1 MAFDVEYD
9 VVVIGGGGAGK
20 SAAYTVATES
30 DLSVVVL
37 EKLPQTGGS
46 SVYAEGTCASESSEQ
61 KERRIPDYPGEL
73 PEGAHFPTHEEHV
86 QRYINYSHYRANP
99 DVVNA
104 FVYNSAETIDI
115 LKAMG
120 TVYTDVTIYAF
131 DQPEELY
138 TFHRPDGLGARV
150 QELLLHACE
159 NAGVDIFV
167 NTPGKEL
174 IFEGGKI
181 VGVLAEDA
189 DGNEM
194 KIGAKAVILAT
205 GGFGNNPD
213 LLEKYSWMPGLKDYN
228 YQSVPTA
235 NTGEGLNMALS
246 AGADTKALGTLM
258 IIGCTIGKTLD
269 SNLNGAGYQPNLWVN
284 SKGKR
289 FANEIVAMSFADTG
303 NTLAQ
308 RDDGIVWSIFDS
320 ETAKHFVDDGSD
332 IGLGDFIMYH
342 QKLTRLEAEVQA
354 SLDANDGAVVK
365 ADTIEELAA
374 GMGVDVAEL
383 TKTIND
389 YNTACD
395 EGEDKVFLKPAEF
408 LRPIKTGPFYALHQA
423 PSVLVSCG
431 GIRING
437 RFQVTD
443 ANYEAID
450 NLYAVGME
458 ASGLYGD
465 TYNLDVPGTANGFA
479 HTSGRL
485 AARDAIK
492 VIQS

>member
-9 VVVIGGGGAGK
+9 VVVIGGGGSGK

-61 KERRIPDYPGEL
+61 KARAVPDYPGEL
-73 PEGAHFPTHEEHV
+73 PEGAHFPTHAEHV
-86 QRYINYSHYRANP
+86 KRYVDYSHHRANL
-99 DVVNA
+99 DVVKA
-104 FVYNSAETIDI
+104 FVYNSAESIDI
-115 LKAMG
+115 LKSLG

-174 IFEGGKI
+174 IIENGKI

-194 KIGAKAVILAT
+194 RIGAKAVILAS

-213 LLEKYSWMPGLKDYN
+213 LLAKYSWMPGLKDYN

-235 NTGEGLNMALS
+235 NTGDGLNMALS
-246 AGADTKALGTLM
+246 AGADTKAIGTLM

-269 SNLNGAGYQPNLWVN
+269 SNLNGAGYQPNLWVD
-284 SKGKR
+284 SKGER

-303 NTLAQ
+303 NVLAQ
-308 RDDGIVWSIFDS
+308 REDGIVWSIFDS
-320 ETAKHFVDDGSD
+320 ATAQHFIDDGSD
-332 IGLGDFIMYH
+332 IGLGDFIQYH
-342 QKLTRLEAEVQA
+342 QKLTRLEAEIQA
-354 SLDANDGAVVK
+354 SLEADDGAVVK
-365 ADTIEELAA
+365 ADSIEELAA
-374 GMGVDVAEL
+374 GMGVDAGTL
-383 TKTIND
+383 KKTISS
-389 YNTACD
+389 YNEACAA
-395 EGEDKVFLKPAEF
+395 GEDKDFLKPAEF
-408 LRPIKTGPFYALHQA
+408 LRPISTPPFYALHQS

-431 GIRING
+431 GIRVNG

-443 ANYEAID
+443 ADYQAID
-450 NLYAVGME
+450 GLYAVGME

-485 AARDAIK
+485 AARDAIQ
-492 VIQS
+492 VIKG